1 MGECRVLATRQLLR
15 AFGVTMTQT
24 RHSGTEPAQAL
35 RDCKGAFIGVA
46 VASALVNV
54 LYLTGSFF
62 MLEVYDRVLPS
73 RSIPTL
79 IALCILAL
87 LLYAF
92 QGAFEWIRGRM
103 LVRIAG
109 ALDEAMTGRI
119 YRTVVR
125 QPLKMR
131 TSGDGLQPLRDFDQV
146 RAFLS
151 GAGPAAFFDLPWLP
165 FYIGICF
172 LFHPVIGIVSVV
184 GSLILIALT
193 FLTNRGTQGPSK
205 KASETGNLRNAFAQ
219 SSQRNAEVMQSMGML
234 GRMSTLWG
242 ERNDAYRHHNLVN
255 SDVSNGYGAL
265 SKVSRMI
272 LQSAVLATGAVLV
285 IEGLASPGIII
296 AGSILTARALA
307 PVELAI
313 GNWRSFVAA
322 RQSWK
327 RLGELLTALP
337 ERDAPLELPV
347 PREKLTAEGIAGGP
361 PGVQRLTFADVTFTL
376 KSGSALGII
385 GPSASGKSSLARALI
400 GIWPTLRGAVRL
412 DGAALDQW
420 DSDRLGKHIG
430 YLPQDV
436 ELFSGT
442 VAQNIARFEE
452 DATPAAIVEAA
463 KAARVNDLILKLP
476 NGYETEIGDGGSS
489 LSAGQRQRVALARA
503 LYGEP
508 FLVVLDEPNS
518 NLDAEGEQALSEAIL
533 GVRARGG
540 IVIVVA
546 HRPSALASVDL
557 VLMMSE
563 GRMQAFGPKDEVLAQ
578 ILRRDTPRPAA
589 AQPFQSHAQAQLQAQ
604 PPTLKAVGNGQ
615 EAAS

>member
-1 MGECRVLATRQLLR
+1 MTLSQNQR
-15 AFGVTMTQT
+15 A
-24 RHSGTEPAQAL
+24 SEPVQAL
-35 RDCKGAFIGVA
+35 RNCKTAFIGVGI
-46 VASALVNV
+46 ASALVNV

-92 QGAFEWIRGRM
+92 QGAFEMMRGRM

-109 ALDEAMTGRI
+109 ALDEAMSARI
-119 YRTVVR
+119 YRAIV
-125 QPLKMR
+125 QAPLKIR
-131 TSGDGLQPLRDFDQV
+131 TQGDGLQALRDFDQV

-151 GAGPAAFFDLPWLP
+151 GSGPAAFFDLPWLP
-165 FYIGICF
+165 FYILICF
-172 LFHPVIGIVSVV
+172 LFHPIIGIVSIV

-193 FLTNRGTQGPSK
+193 FLTNRGTQAPSK
-205 KASETGNLRNAFAQ
+205 RAAEAGNLRNAFAQ
-219 SSQRNAEVMQSMGML
+219 SSQRNAEVMQAMGML
-234 GRMSTLWG
+234 GRMSVKWD
-242 ERNDAYRHHNLVN
+242 ERNATYREENRIT
-255 SDVSNGYGAL
+255 SDVGNGYGAV
-265 SKVSRMI
+265 SKVFRMA
-272 LQSAVLATGAVLV
+272 LQSGVLATGAVLV

-313 GNWRSFVAA
+313 GNWRGFVAA
-322 RQSWK
+322 RQSWA
-327 RLGELLTALP
+327 RLNELLKVLP
-337 ERDAPLELPV
+337 ERDAPLELPA
-347 PREKLTAEGIAGGP
+347 PRERLTAEGLAGGP
-361 PGVQRLTFADVTFTL
+361 PGAQRLTFADVNFTL
-376 KSGSALGII
+376 RAGSALGVI

-400 GIWPTLRGAVRL
+400 GIWPAFRGSARL

-420 DSDRLGKHIG
+420 DSDRLGRHIG

-436 ELFSGT
+436 ELFAGT

-452 DATPAAIVEAA
+452 DASSDAVVAAAR
-463 KAARVNDLILKLP
+463 AARVNDLILKLP
-476 NGYETEIGDGGSS
+476 NGYETEIGDGGAN

-518 NLDAEGEQALSEAIL
+518 NLDAEGEQALSEAIVS
-533 GVRARGG
+533 VRQRGG
-540 IVIVVA
+540 IVIVIA
-546 HRPSALASVDL
+546 HRPSALAAADM

-563 GRMQAFGPKDEVLAQ
+563 GRMQAFGPKEEVLAK
-578 ILRRDTPRPAA
+578 ILRQENRTPQVAGAANLKVVGEGQDNARD
-589 AQPFQSHAQAQLQAQ
+589 
-604 PPTLKAVGNGQ
+604 
-615 EAAS
+615 